1 MKKKVFKIGM
11 VGAGTMGSGIA
22 QKMAQE
28 GLNVVLVD
36 VGEAQLERGMGM
48 ISGTLQE
55 AIDRK
60 ILTQKEVD
68 VTLSRI
74 KPTVDKQELKDCDLI
89 VEAVFEDLKVKQD
102 LFAELDKICDEK
114 TILASNT
121 SSFYISDL
129 AKATMSLTG

>member
-48 ISGTLQE
+48 IRGTLQE
-55 AIDRK
+55 AID
-60 ILTQKEVD
+60 Q
-68 VTLSRI
+68 
-74 KPTVDKQELKDCDLI
+74 
-89 VEAVFEDLKVKQD
+89 A
-102 LFAELDKICDEK
+102 
-114 TILASNT
+114 ILAERSGCN
-121 SSFYISDL
+121 SFPY
-129 AKATMSLTG
+129 